1 MEPGIAF
8 AALDL
13 DTDERFLPLRRQL
26 GVSTFGCNQV
36 TLAPR
41 QRGRIHAHERQEEVY
56 LVIAGEL
63 TLVVEQEEHTL
74 RAGELARVAPDVRRQ
89 LMNRGRERCVVL
101 ALGAAEPHA
110 GRDGRAWPAWDA
122 PEGGSPQDVP
132 LPEDLPAP

>member
-13 DTDERFLPLRRQL
+13 DTDERFLQLRRQL

-36 TLAPR
+36 TLAPG

-63 TLVVEQEEHTL
+63 TLVVEEEEHTL
-74 RAGELARVAPDVRRQ
+74 RTGELARVAPDVRRQ
-89 LMNRGRERCVVL
+89 LMNRGRERCVVV
-101 ALGAAEPHA
+101 ALGGAEPHM
-110 GRDGRAWPAWDA
+110 GRDGRAWVAWDA

-132 LPEDLPAP
+132 LPEDLPLH